1 MSHQQCHSVGF
12 YLRTRARENLKKK
25 PRGARRENLAV
36 VVSVEK
42 QENPLLWRKEKSTMR
57 AKPKR
62 HEENLERIREQR
74 RKAIDNYADAL
85 QFEHDFGATRH
96 DAQKPP
102 RTMATRR
109 FTGRRR
115 L

>member
-36 VVSVEK
+36 VVSVE
-42 QENPLLWRKEKSTMR
+42 NRPLEKGKSTMR

-62 HEENLERIREQR
+62 HEENIPKIRER
-74 RKAIDNYADAL
+74 RREAIANYADAL
-85 QFEHDFGATRH
+85 QFEHDFGATRPREKLNERNNGKERPH
-96 DAQKPP
+96 DR
-102 RTMATRR
+102 RTI
-109 FTGRRR
+109 
-115 L
+115 